1 MDLSLGDR
9 VDQSAILRVMASG
22 GRFQRTLEKFV
33 LNPPN
38 KLLLRLGISPRAF
51 ALLETTGRHTGRP
64 RLTPVGN
71 GLDGSL
77 FWIVSEHGDRCD
89 YVKNLIAEPRVRVRV
104 GRRWYSGT
112 ASVVADDDAYSRRR
126 ALDRKNGIVGR
137 ADGVIF
143 RASAS
148 QPATVRVDLD

>member
-1 MDLSLGDR
+1 M
-9 VDQSAILRVMASG
+9 LRVMASG
-22 GRFQRTLEKFV
+22 GRFQRNLEKFV

-38 KLLLRLGISPRAF
+38 RLLLRLGLAPRAF
-51 ALLETTGRHTGRP
+51 ALLETTGRRSGRP

-71 GLDGSL
+71 GLDGSV

-89 YVKNLIAEPRVRVRV
+89 YVKNLMADPKVRVRV
-104 GRRWYSGT
+104 GRRWYSGE
-112 ASVVADDDAYSRRR
+112 ASVLHDDDSFARRR
-126 ALDRKNGIVGR
+126 ELDRKNGLVGR

-148 QPATVRVDLD
+148 KPVTVRVDLA